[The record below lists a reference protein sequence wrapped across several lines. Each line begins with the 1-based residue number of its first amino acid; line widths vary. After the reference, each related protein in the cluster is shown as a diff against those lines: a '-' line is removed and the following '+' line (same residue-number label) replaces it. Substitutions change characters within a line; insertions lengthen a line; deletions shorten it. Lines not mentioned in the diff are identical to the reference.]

1 MPDLATFGEG
11 LLRLSPPDDTP
22 LELADTLEVHVG
34 GAANNV
40 AVAGARL
47 GLDATWLSK
56 LAETPPAHRVTGH
69 LQRHGVDPAVGWTD
83 EGRQG
88 TYYLETADPPR
99 GPVVSY
105 DRAGA
110 AVRSATAAELPT
122 ARIEAADAF
131 HLTGITPALS
141 ATLRETSADLLAIAR
156 EADTTTCFD
165 LNYRSK
171 LWRPAEARE
180 TVESLLDDVDW
191 FVLPE
196 RDAESVMD
204 RGGAPE
210 SVARGLAAD
219 FDLET
224 VILTRSDEGAL
235 AIHDGEVYEQ
245 PAFEAGDA
253 HPVGSGDAF
262 VGGFLAERPQGG
274 SIQGALAYGAATA
287 ALKRTIPGDVAA
299 VSREAVERVVAGDH
313 RKISR

>member
-11 LLRLSPPDDTP
+11 LLRLTPPDDTP
-22 LELADTLEVHVG
+22 LELADRLDVHVG

-56 LAETPPAHRVTGH
+56 LADTPQAHRVTGH
-69 LQRHGVDPAVGWTD
+69 LRRHGVEPAVVWTD

-88 TYYLETADPPR
+88 TYYLETADAPR
-99 GPVVSY
+99 GPIVTY
-105 DRAGA
+105 DREGA

-122 ARIEAADAF
+122 ESVESADAF
-131 HLTGITPALS
+131 HATGIAPALS
-141 ATLRETSADLLAIAR
+141 STLRETTADLLALAQD
-156 EADTTTCFD
+156 ADTTTCFD

-171 LWRPAEARE
+171 LWEPADARE
-180 TVESLLDDVDW
+180 TVESHLPAVDW
-191 FVLPE
+191 FVLAA
-196 RDAESVMD
+196 RDAEPVMD
-204 RGGAPE
+204 RSGPPA

-224 VILTRSDEGAL
+224 VILTRREEGAL
-235 AIHDGEVYEQ
+235 AVHDGEVYEQ

-262 VGGFLAERPQGG
+262 VGGYLAERLQGG
-274 SIQGALAYGAATA
+274 GVQGALAYGAATA

-299 VSREAVERVVAGDH
+299 VSREAVERVVAGHH
-313 RKISR
+313 RTISR